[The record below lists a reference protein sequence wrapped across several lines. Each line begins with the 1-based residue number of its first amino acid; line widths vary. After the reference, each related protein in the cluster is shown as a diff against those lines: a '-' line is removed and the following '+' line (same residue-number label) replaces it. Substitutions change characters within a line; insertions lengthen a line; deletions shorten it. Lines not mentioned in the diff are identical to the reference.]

1 MAKYREIQLLRD
13 KVFKESL
20 DLASRIGFRDDVIH
34 EVAKT
39 NSLPN
44 VINM

>member
-1 MAKYREIQLLRD
+1 MAKYRELQLLRD

-20 DLASRIGFRDDVIH
+20 DLASRIGFRDDIIH
-34 EVAKT
+34 QVAKS

-44 VINM
+44 VIYM